1 MYLKPNSSILK
12 QKNLLQTSPLKNC
25 SHVLRHWEIVL
36 PQSNSQRAEYNRQ
49 QENLELWASPL
60 ELQKSKAYTK
70 AGTNKTLACVFE
82 DMGEDLS
89 LIRFGLTDFPRHV
102 IIIDKSSPSKKQ

>member
-1 MYLKPNSSILK
+1 MYLKPNSSILRQEK
-12 QKNLLQTSPLKNC
+12 LPQTSPLKNC

-49 QENLELWASPL
+49 QENLGLWDCPR
-60 ELQKSKAYTK
+60 EFQKSKAYTK
-70 AGTNKTLACVFE
+70 AGTNKTLVCVFE

-102 IIIDKSSPSKKQ
+102 IIIEKSPSKK

>member
-1 MYLKPNSSILK
+1 M
-12 QKNLLQTSPLKNC
+12 
-25 SHVLRHWEIVL
+25 
-36 PQSNSQRAEYNRQ
+36 
-49 QENLELWASPL
+49 
-60 ELQKSKAYTK
+60 QKSKAYTK

-102 IIIDKSSPSKKQ
+102 IIIKKSSSKK